1 MSTDNKE
8 FFDLLNSISNE
19 QVFTLQLAP
28 REEPKSL
35 KCKYLTT
42 IQLKELIKTA
52 VDSPITQSVFNSTVN
67 KIFKQS
73 LTEPTKEQLTVV
85 DRLLF
90 IIETRIN
97 SLNSKMKYK
106 TEQNDKEIEIDID
119 FDSVKNNLYSVLDTN
134 KELFNKP
141 QTAVDGKVTIT
152 FGVPLVDTEQ
162 QLNDELYKN
171 LDPNVNNTEELRT
184 VLGDA
189 FINEIA
195 KCLQT
200 IVIGD
205 KTLDLSKVT
214 FKNRLKTIESLPA
227 STIQAV
233 IGYIEN
239 YKRVIDECLRIDG
252 VAIPIDSTIFSI
264 R

>member
-28 REEPKSL
+28 RDEPKAL
-35 KCKYLTT
+35 NCKYLTT
-42 IQLKELIKTA
+42 IQLKELIKAA

-73 LTEPTKEQLTVV
+73 LSEPTKEQLTVV

-97 SLNSKMKYK
+97 SLSSKMKYK
-106 TEQNDKEIEIDID
+106 TRENDKDVEIDID
-119 FDSVKNNLYSVLDTN
+119 FESVKLALYNALESNRD
-134 KELFNKP
+134 LFKP
-141 QTAVDGKVTIT
+141 QTAVDGKVSIT
-152 FGVPLVDTEQ
+152 FGAPLLEAEQ
-162 QLNDELYKN
+162 QLNEELYKN
-171 LDPNVNNTEELRT
+171 ADPNVNNTEELRT
-184 VLGDA
+184 VLGEA

-233 IGYIEN
+233 IGYIEK

>member
-19 QVFTLQLAP
+19 QTFTLQLAP
-28 REEPKSL
+28 REEPKSV
-35 KCKYLTT
+35 KCKNLTT
-42 IQLKELIKTA
+42 IQLKELIKSA

-73 LTEPTKEQLTVV
+73 LAEPNKEPLTVL

-97 SLNSKMKYK
+97 SLSPKMKYK
-106 TEQNDKEIEIDID
+106 TEQDNKEIEVDID
-119 FDSVKNNLYSVLDTN
+119 FESVKLSLYNALESN
-134 KELFNKP
+134 KDLFKS

-152 FGVPLVDTEQ
+152 FGTPLLDTEQ

-171 LDPNVNNTEELRT
+171 ADPNE
-184 VLGDA
+184 
-189 FINEIA
+189 
-195 KCLQT
+195 
-200 IVIGD
+200 
-205 KTLDLSKVT
+205 
-214 FKNRLKTIESLPA
+214 
-227 STIQAV
+227 AV
-233 IGYIEN
+233 IGYIEK
-239 YKRVIDECLRIDG
+239 YKKVVDECMRIDG
-252 VAIPIDSTIFSI
+252 IAIPIDSTIFSV